1 MSIKRYIASKDNTI
15 SNAFKANLSGRGTA
29 GNMGSSDILEV
40 FSIYGQASSSSVE
53 QSRML
58 VFVPVSEISKN
69 RASGEIPDSGS
80 VTFKYKMFNAAH
92 GQTTP
97 EKFSIIAKPIIRDWS
112 EGSGLDMEEYS
123 DLGSSNWISASLGKT
138 WFNEGGD
145 SALTSSI
152 TSPPVDLDY
161 IQYFDSGFENLELDI
176 TGLVEEWIKGND
188 LTATAAT
195 ASVVFHK
202 KPAQGSLIQIY
213 THDGDYRTF
222 QVSNTSGSSGKTVFF
237 ETGSTT
243 TTTAANFVTAI
254 NTAIGTSLAA
264 TAQVADNDPAGNE
277 VTASLTQNM
286 TGFYGN
292 TTISAS
298 VHNMPA
304 ATASILGFGGGT
316 GAQPYGLLLR
326 LSGSAESG
334 AAKTSYYTKKFFARS
349 SHHHF
354 KRPIIEAQWAPTI
367 LDDRSRV
374 LRSSSLAPMSE
385 NINNIYLYNRRR
397 NGLVDIPNTGSILV
411 VKLYPSLTSSAVTLS
426 TAGGVASHSPTFIT
440 ASRTSKGMY
449 KAQFAYPGTASSL
462 IDVWSRHNTDGT
474 YDELYTGSTFKI
486 KDEDSFSHYEVPS
499 YVTNITNL
507 KASYTSQEVA
517 TFRIYTRDKS
527 WNPNIYTRASTQA
540 PITIIQDGYYKV
552 RRVSD
557 NQEIISYSTSSTP
570 SYSALSYDA
579 SGSFFDLDMSI
590 LEPNYLYEISLLYR
604 DGTDYIEQ
612 KEKFKFRVSP

>member
-1 MSIKRYIASKDNTI
+1 MSIKRYTASKDNTI
-15 SNAFKANLSGRGTA
+15 SNAFKANLTGRGTT

-40 FSIYGQASSSSVE
+40 FSIYGQASSSSLE

-58 VFVPVSEISKN
+58 VEVPVSEISKN
-69 RASGEIPDSGS
+69 RSSGELPESGS

-97 EKFSIIAKPIIRDWS
+97 EKFSVIATPLIRSWS
-112 EGSGLDMEEYS
+112 EGTGLDMEEFS
-123 DLGSSNWISASLGKT
+123 DLGSSNWTSASLGKLWAT
-138 WFNEGGD
+138 EGGD
-145 SALTSSI
+145 VALTSSI
-152 TSPPVDLDY
+152 NLPPVDLNY
-161 IQYFDSGFENLELDI
+161 IQYFDAGFENLELDI
-176 TGLVEEWIKGND
+176 TGLVEEWVKGND

-195 ASVVFHK
+195 ASIVFHE
-202 KPAQGSLIQIY
+202 KPAQNCKIQIY
-213 THDGDYRTF
+213 AHDGDYRIF
-222 QVSNTSGSSGKTVFF
+222 QVSNITGSSGKTVFF
-237 ETGSTT
+237 ETGSTAVT
-243 TTTAANFVTAI
+243 SSLNFAAAV
-254 NTAIGTSLAA
+254 NTYLGTSIAA
-264 TAQVADNDPAGNE
+264 TTQGPDQNE

-286 TGFYGN
+286 TGFFGN
-292 TTISAS
+292 TNISAS
-298 VHNMPA
+298 VLTMPA
-304 ATASILGFGGGT
+304 ATASILGFAGGT
-316 GAQPYGLLLR
+316 GAQPYGLMLR

-374 LRSSSLAPMSE
+374 LRSSSLAPPAE
-385 NINNIYLYNRRR
+385 NLNNIYLYNRRR
-397 NGLVDIPNTGSILV
+397 NGFVDIPNTGSTLIV
-411 VKLYPSLTSSAVTLS
+411 QLYPSLTSSAITLS
-426 TAGGVASHSPTFIT
+426 TAGGVAAHSPAFIT

-449 KAQFAYPGTASSL
+449 KAQFTYPGTGSSL

-474 YDELYTGSTFKI
+474 YDQLYTGSTFKVT
-486 KDEDSFSHYEVPS
+486 DENSFSHYEVPS

-507 KASYTSQEVA
+507 KSSYTSQEVA

-527 WNPNIYTRASTQA
+527 WSPNIYTKASSQA
-540 PITIIQDGYYKV
+540 PITIIQDGYYKI

-557 NQEIISYSTSSTP
+557 DQEVVSYSTSSTP
-570 SYSALSYDA
+570 SYSSLSYDA

-590 LEPNYLYEISLLYR
+590 LEPNYLYEINLLYR

-612 KEKFKFRVSP
+612 KEKFKFRVNP